1 VADYGRDL
9 LQGRPF
15 VINDTPL
22 LSEQQLADYKEYG
35 VLSPLSFLTPDEASS
50 ARDVFL
56 ALQAM
61 CGTKP
66 GANVTSQCHLH
77 FPQIYA
83 LVCDARLLDR
93 VAQIIGENIL
103 VHSTTLFHKHAGD
116 AQFVSWHQDAYYW
129 GLSEPQLVSVWIAL
143 SPSTAENGCMQ
154 VIRATHKEG
163 ILPHGEKS
171 NDEKNLLRSG
181 LSLKAAP
188 VLDDVQDVILQP
200 GEFSLHHPFAIHGSS
215 PNRSTTPRMGFAIR
229 YVSASVQQS
238 SLHHEVVSVRGVPAE
253 HYKTVLPPVNSD
265 REFCLQAQ
273 LNFAERLAKQ
283 RRTQNR
289 ADSEGVMHSVKSN

>member
-35 VLSPLSFLTPDEASS
+35 VLSP
-50 ARDVFL
+50 
-56 ALQAM
+56 
-61 CGTKP
+61 
-66 GANVTSQCHLH
+66 TSQCHLH

-93 VAQIIGENIL
+93 VA
-103 VHSTTLFHKHAGD
+103 
-116 AQFVSWHQDAYYW
+116 W

-273 LNFAERLAKQ
+273 LNFAERNNVVHKTEQIPRELCI
-283 RRTQNR
+283 R
-289 ADSEGVMHSVKSN
+289 